1 MIWNSFFPPDV
12 HKLCCVCLCVLCD
25 DYVILEQEESSFS
38 HKVIKHGSQG
48 HKQLSRYFVL
58 DKVFQ
63 QINGLT
69 FVLTDDNTQT
79 LQ

>member
-12 HKLCCVCLCVLCD
+12 HKFCCCVYED

-38 HKVIKHGSQG
+38 YKAIKHGSQG

-58 DKVFQ
+58 GKVFQ
-63 QINGLT
+63 QINGLI